1 MQIERLEQDSLEH
14 LVTPYF
20 RHASIE
26 NIPQSEIAGHAV
38 MEVKEVVELRFAGE
52 KNYAPIVPVDS
63 MFRRDGHNVITYAE
77 RFQKQYAQF
86 KEGDAQTADGTPLDM
101 LVPLG
106 MTPNQISMCRANN
119 IHTIEALA
127 NLSERGV
134 RQLGNS
140 ANFLREISNQYLAE
154 RNTLASTNAEV
165 NRLRAELES
174 LKAGNVIPKAEASPE
189 QKDFTVAVAD
199 DEFLSKTDD
208 ELKDF
213 IAARTGTGRPRG
225 NPSRDTLVTMAR
237 ELVDHG

>member
-1 MQIERLEQDSLEH
+1 MQIERAEQPDLEH

-38 MEVKEVVELRFAGE
+38 MEVLEVVELRFAGE
-52 KNYAPIVPVDS
+52 KNYAPVVPVDS
-63 MFRRDGHNVITYAE
+63 MFRRDGHNIITYAE
-77 RFQKQYAQF
+77 RFKKQYAQF

-101 LVPLG
+101 LVPMG

-119 IHTIEALA
+119 IHTIEALS
-127 NLSERGV
+127 NLSERGI

-154 RNTLASTNAEV
+154 RNTLASTNAEL
-165 NRLRAELES
+165 NALRAELEA
-174 LKAGNVIPKAEASPE
+174 LKAGNVIPKVEASPE
-189 QKDFTVAVAD
+189 EKDATIAVAD

-213 IAARTGTGRPRG
+213 IAMKTQTGRPRG
-225 NPSRDTLVTMAR
+225 NPSRETLLSMAR
-237 ELVDHG
+237 EVA